1 MDAAIRQKDF
11 PANYSTPLLRVL
23 DALSMTDLK
32 GLEVVGSSSIRSQQY
47 AGDYDAHEVVKA
59 KSVESVAA
67 KLQDIVKDVR
77 TLKGVSFGDIKIGE
91 IPEWNIFNA
100 NARVEDGKVVDF
112 NITDSKGRVDALRQE
127 NIISP
132 AEAKEAHALLGKA
145 TNPLAFLEAR
155 KSLRFHILRW
165 KPADILEGAIVYRD
179 KVIKLEDAIA
189 SGGLVKVDAVA
200 NFCDRFV
207 ELSVIYDI
215 FVNGKRLTASPA
227 PLVPSLIEDI
237 AYYSKSNPFKA
248 LKRTFSLARHFK
260 NLRVIKTLV
269 PVLNSDLGRLYQI
282 IGDMG
287 TLIDLLERPNPPVPR
302 IRDAIDDFRSRLG
315 FIYELPDVLRE
326 ETQTLGDLVAILKLP
341 SAARMRDRLVSL
353 RDDLQRKLD
362 SNTNKEVKTLGK
374 LKVS

>member
-1 MDAAIRQKDF
+1 MNAIAQKDF
-11 PANYSTPLLRVL
+11 PANYATPLLRVL

-32 GLEVVGSSSIRSQQY
+32 GLEVVGSASIRSQQY

-77 TLKGVSFGDIKIGE
+77 TLKGVYFGDIKIGE

-100 NARVEDGKVVDF
+100 NARVVDGKVEGF
-112 NITDSKGRVDALRQE
+112 NETESKARVDALRQQ

-132 AEAKEAHALLGKA
+132 AEAKEAHALLSKA
-145 TNPLAFLEAR
+145 TTPLAFLEAR
-155 KSLRFHILRW
+155 KTLRFHILRW
-165 KPADILEGAIVYRD
+165 RPADILEGAMVYRD

-189 SGGLVKVDAVA
+189 SGGLVKVDAIA
-200 NFCDRFV
+200 NFNDRFV

-215 FVNGKRLTASPA
+215 YINGKRITAPPT

-237 AYYSKSNPFKA
+237 AYYSESNPFKA

-269 PVLNSDLGRLYQI
+269 PVLNSDLGRLYQL
-282 IGDMG
+282 IGDMS
-287 TLIDLLERPNPPVPR
+287 TLVDLLERQNAPVSR
-302 IRDAIDDFRSRLG
+302 IREAIDDFRSRLG
-315 FIYELPDVLRE
+315 FIYDLPDVLRN
-326 ETQTLGDLVAILKLP
+326 ETETLGEIVAILKLP
-341 SAARMRDRLVSL
+341 SPSRIRDRLASL

-362 SNTNKEVKTLGK
+362 LNTKKEVKTLGN
-374 LKVS
+374 LNVS

>member
-1 MDAAIRQKDF
+1 MNAIAQKDF
-11 PANYSTPLLRVL
+11 PANYATPILRVL

-47 AGDYDAHEVVKA
+47 AGDIDAHEVVKA
-59 KSVESVAA
+59 KSVESVAE

-77 TLKGVSFGDIKIGE
+77 TLKGVYFGDIKIGE

-100 NARVEDGKVVDF
+100 NARVEDGKIEAF
-112 NITDSKGRVDALRQE
+112 NRTESKARVDALRQQ

-132 AEAKEAHALLGKA
+132 AEAKEAHALLSKA
-145 TNPLAFLEAR
+145 TTPLAFLEAR
-155 KSLRFHILRW
+155 KTLRVHILRW
-165 KPADILEGAIVYRD
+165 RPDDILEGAMVYRD

-189 SGGLVKVDAVA
+189 SGGLVKVDVIA
-200 NFCDRFV
+200 NLDDRFT

-215 FVNGKRLTASPA
+215 FVNGKRLTASPS

-237 AYYSKSNPFKA
+237 AYYSESNPFKA

-260 NLRVIKTLV
+260 NLSVIKTLV
-269 PVLNSDLGRLYQI
+269 PVLNSDLGRLYQL
-282 IGDMG
+282 IGDMS
-287 TLIDLLERPNPPVPR
+287 TLVDLLERPNAPVSR
-302 IRDAIDDFRSRLG
+302 IREAIDDFRSRLG
-315 FIYELPDVLRE
+315 FIYDLPDVLRD
-326 ETQTLGDLVAILKLP
+326 ETETLGEIVAILKLP
-341 SAARMRDRLVSL
+341 SPSRIRDRLASL

-362 SNTNKEVKTLGK
+362 LNTKKELKTLGK